1 MLQRGNLSLFVSVCK
16 QCLSNALLII
26 FFFLSFSTTAQNT
39 KSSNEEEEDTV
50 VNNINIRVDDFVSD
64 DEGNAERADSVL
76 KAISEIDNLV
86 DFDKPW
92 KVKAGDDSTWAS
104 VNFDDSGW
112 TEFIKDSANDEK
124 YAFKVKWFRIHFQV
138 DSALRG
144 IPVALI
150 IRQFGSACDIY
161 LDGKFLKSFGV
172 VGHDK
177 ESETAE
183 FSISPKPYAFA
194 FSDKKEHLLAVRFSD
209 FNRSK
214 MSEKGFNMGSSL
226 NISVKNLNKEIEDA
240 ADSSEYV
247 PFIFFASIFITLAF
261 VHFIMFVFYRQK
273 ITNLYYSL
281 YCLGIFLIVYYL
293 YYVATST
300 DFASIS
306 ALSRTARYI
315 APLLVIPL
323 VAMLHN
329 IFYEKLLKVFWFLI
343 LVYIISLVGVFFS
356 YDELATIC
364 VAILFFVA
372 VFEILRVIIKA
383 MRKGKDGAWIFAMV
397 IFLAPLIGILT
408 SFLPEDIFISGIK
421 IHINS
426 GAIVMCSLVLGLPF
440 SMTLYLARDFARMSN
455 KLNLQLK
462 EITVLSEKTIKQEQE
477 KKQILEN
484 QKAELEEKVVQ
495 RTQEVWEQK
504 EVIEVKNR
512 EITASLIYAKR
523 IQSAILPDIKLIY
536 KTLDKS
542 FILYIPKDIVS
553 GDFYGFAQKN
563 DKVIITAADCTGHGV
578 SGAFMSMIGT
588 SLLNHVINEENITT
602 PSLILD
608 ELNQEVITT
617 LKQKESESNDGM
629 DISICTFDLKNNT
642 VEYAGANRPLWLVRN
657 NELVQYRPDKY
668 PIGGLQIERLDKF
681 SNNVIQLQK
690 NDTIYLFSDGY
701 ADQFG
706 GERGKK
712 MMVKRFKNTVLSIQN
727 KSMREQEQYLKE
739 FFEKWKG
746 NSEQVDDVLVIGIRI

>member
-1 MLQRGNLSLFVSVCK
+1 
-16 QCLSNALLII
+16 
-26 FFFLSFSTTAQNT
+26 
-39 KSSNEEEEDTV
+39 
-50 VNNINIRVDDFVSD
+50 
-64 DEGNAERADSVL
+64 
-76 KAISEIDNLV
+76 
-86 DFDKPW
+86 
-92 KVKAGDDSTWAS
+92 
-104 VNFDDSGW
+104 
-112 TEFIKDSANDEK
+112 
-124 YAFKVKWFRIHFQV
+124 
-138 DSALRG
+138 
-144 IPVALI
+144 
-150 IRQFGSACDIY
+150 
-161 LDGKFLKSFGV
+161 
-172 VGHDK
+172 
-177 ESETAE
+177 
-183 FSISPKPYAFA
+183 
-194 FSDKKEHLLAVRFSD
+194 
-209 FNRSK
+209 
-214 MSEKGFNMGSSL
+214 
-226 NISVKNLNKEIEDA
+226 
-240 ADSSEYV
+240 
-247 PFIFFASIFITLAF
+247 
-261 VHFIMFVFYRQK
+261 
-273 ITNLYYSL
+273 
-281 YCLGIFLIVYYL
+281 
-293 YYVATST
+293 
-300 DFASIS
+300 
-306 ALSRTARYI
+306 
-315 APLLVIPL
+315 
-323 VAMLHN
+323 
-329 IFYEKLLKVFWFLI
+329 
-343 LVYIISLVGVFFS
+343 
-356 YDELATIC
+356 
-364 VAILFFVA
+364 
-372 VFEILRVIIKA
+372 
-383 MRKGKDGAWIFAMV
+383 
-397 IFLAPLIGILT
+397 
-408 SFLPEDIFISGIK
+408 
-421 IHINS
+421 
-426 GAIVMCSLVLGLPF
+426 MCSLVLGLPF

-588 SLLNHVINEENITT
+588 SLLNHVINEKNITT

-690 NDTIYLFSDGY
+690 EENAHEKQEEYFY
-701 ADQFG
+701 
-706 GERGKK
+706 
-712 MMVKRFKNTVLSIQN
+712 IQ
-727 KSMREQEQYLKE
+727 L
-739 FFEKWKG
+739 
-746 NSEQVDDVLVIGIRI
+746 